1 MNRWLSFLSRITGSL
16 PTALSQVGTKCVAGF
31 LLLSVCVSGLA
42 PHSAE
47 AATPN
52 ESRMVAADPS
62 LLPMQNIQQF
72 VTAIG
77 VIERYYVKPISVD
90 KLFDQALTGMVGRL
104 DPHSAYLDKQAVN
117 ELKIASSGKFTG
129 IGVELVGDKGVLRV
143 VSPLDGSPAKK
154 AGLESGDLILKVNG
168 VVVRDVD
175 MRQMISKIR
184 GKKGTYV
191 NLTVLA
197 KGEKKPQNIRIKRG
211 DIKLQAV
218 KGHVLAPGYAYLRLA
233 FFQGQAASQ
242 LRSKVLE
249 LEKQIKAETGHPM
262 RGMVLDLRDNPG
274 GLLSACTEI
283 ANSLL
288 MPADKK
294 KHDGLIVY
302 TKGRDESAQIRVRM
316 QPENILHGAPLVVLV
331 NGGSAS
337 ASEILSGVLQDD
349 KRAVIVGQRSFGKGS
364 VQSVFPLG
372 DEAIKLT
379 TALYYTPAGREIQ
392 ARGIEPNILVHQLH
406 VDKKAQAALDFDEA
420 DFSSHIA
427 NNSQK
432 DTVHSKVLE
441 KYSMPQR
448 KDQKSFKL
456 AQKDYQL
463 YQGLVVLQGLYAQ
476 QHRSH
481 AAHATL

>member
-1 MNRWLSFLSRITGSL
+1 MSRWLSFFSQLACTLHKAI
-16 PTALSQVGTKCVAGF
+16 SQVSMKCIAGF
-31 LLLSVCVSGLA
+31 ILLGVCTSGFVS
-42 PHSAE
+42 HSAQ
-47 AATPN
+47 AASVTR
-52 ESRMVAADPS
+52 SQMVSADAS

-72 VTAIG
+72 VSAIAI
-77 VIERYYVKPISVD
+77 IERYYVKPISVD

-104 DPHSAYLDKQAVN
+104 DPHSAYLDPQAVN

-129 IGVELVGDKGVLRV
+129 IGVEIIGDKGVLRI

-168 VVVRDVD
+168 QVVRDVD
-175 MRQMISKIR
+175 MRKMISRIR

-197 KGEKKPQNIRIKRG
+197 KGKKKPQDVRVKRG
-211 DIKLQAV
+211 VIKLQAV

-233 FFQGQAASQ
+233 FFQDQAASQ
-242 LRSKVLE
+242 LRRKVLA
-249 LEKQIKAETGHPM
+249 LEKTIKQQTGHSM

-283 ANSLL
+283 ANTLL

-294 KHDGLIVY
+294 MHDGLIVY
-302 TKGRDESAQIRVRM
+302 TKGRDESAQVRVRM
-316 QPENILHGAPLVVLV
+316 QPENILHGAPLVVLI

-349 KRAVIVGQRSFGKGS
+349 RRAVVVGQRSFGKGS

-372 DEAIKLT
+372 DSAMKLT

-392 ARGIEPNILVHQLH
+392 ARGIEPNIVVEPLH
-406 VDKKAQAALDFDEA
+406 VNKKASAAEDFSEA
-420 DFSSHIA
+420 DFAGHIV
-427 NNSQK
+427 NNSK
-432 DTVHSKVLE
+432 HDAVRGKVLE
-441 KYSMPQR
+441 KYSMPAKR
-448 KDQKSFKL
+448 HKETL
-456 AQKDYQL
+456 ALAKKDYQL
-463 YQGLVVLQGLYAQ
+463 YQSLIVLQGMYAHTHQ
-476 QHRSH
+476 RAH
-481 AAHATL
+481 AAL

>member
-1 MNRWLSFLSRITGSL
+1 
-16 PTALSQVGTKCVAGF
+16 
-31 LLLSVCVSGLA
+31 
-42 PHSAE
+42 
-47 AATPN
+47 
-52 ESRMVAADPS
+52 
-62 LLPMQNIQQF
+62 
-72 VTAIG
+72 
-77 VIERYYVKPISVD
+77 
-90 KLFDQALTGMVGRL
+90 
-104 DPHSAYLDKQAVN
+104 
-117 ELKIASSGKFTG
+117 
-129 IGVELVGDKGVLRV
+129 
-143 VSPLDGSPAKK
+143 
-154 AGLESGDLILKVNG
+154 
-168 VVVRDVD
+168 
-175 MRQMISKIR
+175 
-184 GKKGTYV
+184 
-191 NLTVLA
+191 
-197 KGEKKPQNIRIKRG
+197 
-211 DIKLQAV
+211 
-218 KGHVLAPGYAYLRLA
+218 
-233 FFQGQAASQ
+233 
-242 LRSKVLE
+242 
-249 LEKQIKAETGHPM
+249 
-262 RGMVLDLRDNPG
+262 
-274 GLLSACTEI
+274 
-283 ANSLL
+283 
-288 MPADKK
+288 
-294 KHDGLIVY
+294 
-302 TKGRDESAQIRVRM
+302 M